1 LTLNSE
7 FFAVKDT
14 FFVPRPS
21 INCRGF
27 LLDFSTP
34 RVMVI
39 LNATPDSYYTR
50 GRSSAAIELSELAD
64 QMLKDGADL
73 LDIGGY
79 SSRPGAEDISEQKE
93 INRVVPVIESVLEKH
108 PDAII
113 SVDTFRARV
122 AEKALNAGAAIIN
135 DISGGTIDSEL
146 TDVVIE
152 NNVPYVL
159 MHMRGTP
166 QTMAQHTNYDDV
178 LQEVIITLSE
188 KINRLREKGVADI
201 IVDPGFGFA
210 KKRSQSFHLLNKLE
224 VFKVLDCPV
233 LAGVSRK
240 SMISKTLGITAE
252 ESLNGSTVLHTI
264 SLQKGANILRVHDVK
279 EAVQAVRLW
288 EKVNAKFPA

>member
-1 LTLNSE
+1 M
-7 FFAVKDT
+7 
-14 FFVPRPS
+14 
-21 INCRGF
+21 G
-27 LLDFSTP
+27 
-34 RVMVI
+34 I
-39 LNATPDSYYTR
+39 LNATPDSFYTR
-50 GRSSAAIELSELAD
+50 GRNSAVTELTDLAGK
-64 QMLKDGADL
+64 MLDDGADL

-79 SSRPGAEDISEQKE
+79 SSRPGAEDISEQEE

-135 DISGGTIDSEL
+135 DISGGTIYSEL

-166 QTMAQHTNYDDV
+166 QTMAQHTDYDDV
-178 LQEVIITLSE
+178 LQEVMTTLSE
-188 KINRLREKGVADI
+188 KINRLREKGVADLI
-201 IVDPGFGFA
+201 IDPGFGFA
-210 KKRSQSFHLLNKLE
+210 KKRAQSFHLLNKLE
-224 VFKVLDCPV
+224 VFKVLNCPV
-233 LAGVSRK
+233 LVGVSRK

-264 SLQKGANILRVHDVK
+264 ALQKGANILRVHDVK
-279 EAVQAVRLW
+279 EAVQVVALW
-288 EKVNAKFPA
+288 EKVNAKFSG